1 MFVSVF
7 VPEFAAYFVK
17 GILKLQSTPVVVFYL
32 GIVALSPL
40 WIRNVRALEFRKVKS
55 YHAYSFDLKYI
66 DNQYSSL

>member
-1 MFVSVF
+1 MFVFVF

-40 WIRNVRALEFRKVKS
+40 WIRNVRALEFRKV
-55 YHAYSFDLKYI
+55 
-66 DNQYSSL
+66 N